1 VAFLSYTAQSDVP
14 QGNSI
19 FLTFASFPS
28 GVLMSHL
35 AAFFESAKL
44 PVMSEVAHALIRT
57 LNDDEATA
65 AQVEALIAKDP
76 ALTANLLRLANSA
89 QFGLSRQVLSLDHAI
104 SLMGMSRIRSLA
116 LSTSL
121 SGAFPQVPGLDRTAF
136 WKFSMACAGYAQWLA
151 GGAGMDPQQAWLAG
165 MMLRLG
171 ELLIGQ
177 RSPESLAEIEAQPN
191 TAEVR
196 WEREQRLLGFDEG
209 QVTAVLARHW
219 KFPDSIV
226 TGLQSAGAPLA
237 IEPFDPL
244 AGVVHLAALL
254 ADCAEPNPE
263 VVSDLPLEV
272 INKLQINRHWM
283 VGRFPRPETFVDVT
297 GL

>member
-1 VAFLSYTAQSDVP
+1 MSP
-14 QGNSI
+14 
-19 FLTFASFPS
+19 LTT
-28 GVLMSHL
+28 
-35 AAFFESAKL
+35 FFESARL

-57 LNDDEATA
+57 LNDPDATA
-65 AQVEALIAKDP
+65 KQVESIICKDP

-104 SLMGMSRIRSLA
+104 QLMGMSRVRALA
-116 LSTSL
+116 LSTSITTV
-121 SGAFPQVPGLDRTAF
+121 FPKVAGLDRGAF

-151 GGAGMDPQQAWLAG
+151 GGAGLDPQQAWLAG

-171 ELLIGQ
+171 ELIIGQ
-177 RSPESLAEIEAQPN
+177 KSPEALAEIEAFPN
-191 TAEVR
+191 PAEAR

-219 KFPDSIV
+219 NFPEAIT
-226 TGLQSAGAPLA
+226 TGLQSAGDPMAA
-237 IEPFDPL
+237 QPFDAL

-254 ADCAEPNPE
+254 ADSVTPGPDA
-263 VVSDLPLEV
+263 VMDLPTPVVTALEMD
-272 INKLQINRHWM
+272 RHWM
-283 VGRFPRPETFVDVT
+283 VARFPRPDAFVDVT